1 MLTDFEKPTLD
12 NYSKSIQTVCMYLV
26 IAIILIGVFVVSP
39 LKNFHLVSMIGKVTC
54 IGLLI
59 FALYQNIVITSGDD
73 EQAKANRVYGY
84 ILSLFIFVL
93 ILSILRKFFKTST
106 PNPVII

>member
-12 NYSKSIQTVCMYLV
+12 NYSKSIQSVCMYLV

-39 LKNFHLVSMIGKVTC
+39 LKNFYLVSMIGKVTC
-54 IGLLI
+54 IGLLV
-59 FALYQNIVITSGDD
+59 FALYQNILISSGDD
-73 EQAKANRVYGY
+73 EQVKANKVYGY

-93 ILSILRKFFKTST
+93 ILSILRKFFTKTT
-106 PNPVII
+106 LNPAII